1 MASIINFSINLNKIP
16 KDKIIIGKTGNK
28 YLPVTLSINDDL
40 DQYGN
45 QGPVVVGQSKEER
58 EAKADKVY
66 LGNAKVIWTN
76 GNNVDRAPYE
86 ENGKAEPNKL
96 PPTKQEEEHDL
107 PF

>member
-1 MASIINFSINLNKIP
+1 MASIINFSIDLNKIP
-16 KDKIIIGKTGNK
+16 KDKIIIGKKGK
-28 YLPVTLSINDDL
+28 YLPITLSVNDEV

-86 ENGKAEPNKL
+86 ENGGGQAAPAPAAAED
-96 PPTKQEEEHDL
+96 DL